1 MRGMKREIG
10 AKKKKRLV
18 IVIIIALIVA
28 AVLYFIARTVL
39 PHWEGLVFF
48 SVFIAISGVGVYM
61 VAKQPEERY

>member
-1 MRGMKREIG
+1 MYKRQ
-10 AKKKKRLV
+10 
-18 IVIIIALIVA
+18 VIIIALIVA

-61 VAKQPEERY
+61 VAKQPDERY